1 MEAPQIVRLAHI
13 SIRMVCFAVIM
24 FKLYP
29 ILMCEMKRANGY
41 KSQRRNIQAV
51 MIGAI
56 VGILDVAA
64 NQVAIWDEPFILW
77 RQVLAIILTLT
88 MVWLTYFGVKMFYF
102 KKPEG

>member
-1 MEAPQIVRLAHI
+1 
-13 SIRMVCFAVIM
+13 
-24 FKLYP
+24 
-29 ILMCEMKRANGY
+29 
-41 KSQRRNIQAV
+41 

-64 NQVAIWDEPFILW
+64 NQVAIWDEPFLWW